1 MSREANKEA
10 QIRQLYTELNKHGQ
24 AGEFEKAIKSA
35 NKSKHSKNGKS
46 CTDLNHYFSVLS
58 MAPEEEKA
66 ALCKV
71 VSLLQLSRFDEA
83 LKFINKSE
91 INNMI
96 FERSY
101 CEYRLNL
108 PEKALKTIEAANL
121 NPLPDNLKELKA
133 QILYRLE
140 RYEDCYDLYK
150 DIIKNTNDDYD
161 DERTTNL
168 SAVLANLSIEGS
180 VSNLYNTN

>member
-1 MSREANKEA
+1 
-10 QIRQLYTELNKHGQ
+10 
-24 AGEFEKAIKSA
+24 
-35 NKSKHSKNGKS
+35 
-46 CTDLNHYFSVLS
+46 

-66 ALCKV
+66 SLCKV

-83 LKFINKSE
+83 LKFIERSQLNLV
-91 INNMI
+91 
-96 FERSY
+96 FEKSY

-108 PEKALKTIEAANL
+108 PEKALKTVDAANI

-150 DIIKNTNDDYD
+150 DIIKNTNDEYE

-180 VSNLYNTN
+180 VSPIFSSTI

>member
-1 MSREANKEA
+1 
-10 QIRQLYTELNKHGQ
+10 
-24 AGEFEKAIKSA
+24 
-35 NKSKHSKNGKS
+35 
-46 CTDLNHYFSVLS
+46 

-66 ALCKV
+66 SLCKV

-83 LKFINKSE
+83 LKFINKSDLT
-91 INNMI
+91 NLI

-108 PEKALKTIEAANL
+108 PEKALKTIEAANIS
-121 NPLPDNLKELKA
+121 PLPDNLKELKA

-180 VSNLYNTN
+180 VSSSIFSNSCIFFYFEFIL